1 MSSPSKKINE
11 NHDDKFVSKPQWR
24 RLSAGFADFCLDWVI
39 FPALLFIQFGTTMY
53 CQMEEGTLNMDWK
66 IVHVTIFLFCLVGG
80 VYRQLLRR
88 HPWESLALLLLPELF
103 TNIVLLIV
111 IFGSV
116 EEAFNYLVGFTGV
129 LSLLGLISAGHALI
143 YDTQVESSDYQ
154 LLHESEDNEDE
165 WIC

>member
-1 MSSPSKKINE
+1 
-11 NHDDKFVSKPQWR
+11 
-24 RLSAGFADFCLDWVI
+24 
-39 FPALLFIQFGTTMY
+39 
-53 CQMEEGTLNMDWK
+53 MDWK

-103 TNIVLLIV
+103 TNIVLLVV

-116 EEAFNYLVGFTGV
+116 EEAFKYLVGFTGV